1 MIELGR
7 PSVMGIIKFGASDGT
22 YSVEKNFEEHVV
34 DKDGDKVDL
43 RLPAGAVGFL
53 MQFRSS
59 DTATF
64 RYSTKQ
70 GEVTDDD
77 GGYWT
82 SLANQPD
89 GETGISVDGHS
100 NDRLNIYVASSD
112 ASETLEIRVWHG
124 FG

>member
-7 PSVMGIIKFGASDGT
+7 PSKMGIIKFGASDGT
-22 YSVEKNFEEHVV
+22 YSVEKNFEEHIV
-34 DKDGDKVDL
+34 DKNGDVVDL

-64 RYSTKQ
+64 RYSTKK
-70 GEVTDDD
+70 GEVTDTD

-82 SLANQPD
+82 SRVGQPD
-89 GETGISVDGHS
+89 GETGISVDAQGT
-100 NDRLNIYVASSD
+100 DKLNIYVASSD